1 VWSTIGLFLGVSL
14 MSFGEIIE
22 LIFICLQAVY
32 IRAKSSVQKN
42 RACFSAEKKKEVAFN
57 SQKRAD
63 SKGMSEEKEN

>member
-1 VWSTIGLFLGVSL
+1 VWSTKGLFLGVSL

-42 RACFSAEKKKEVAFN
+42 KACFSVEQKKTFN
-57 SQKRAD
+57 SQKRAE